1 MLIRKSTIND
11 LPFII
16 KLINDG
22 RQKMISEGNTTQWTN
37 GHPSNE
43 QIISDI
49 KNGVSH
55 LIVDKQTQHPLA
67 TFALIEGPDPT
78 YAQIYD
84 GQWLNTLPYYV
95 IHRVASAPGVH
106 GIMRMVLNYAFSFT
120 NTIRIDTHQDNRT
133 MRALLQKY
141 GFTYC
146 GIILLENGDPRL
158 VYQGSLTP

>member
-11 LPFII
+11 LPFIT

-55 LIVDKQTQHPLA
+55 LIVDKQTQRHLA
-67 TFALIEGPDPT
+67 TFALIKGPDPT

-120 NTIRIDTHQDNRT
+120 NTIRIDTHEDNHT
-133 MRALLQKY
+133 MRALLLKY
-141 GFTYC
+141 GFQHC
-146 GIILLENGDPRL
+146 GTILLENGDPRL